1 MLLSLILSSQLAL
14 ADTPDVRVD
23 WLPAQPW
30 PAGQR
35 LYVAGHEVNLRAAA
49 STDAPVVRELD
60 LGTPV
65 IVRAVLADEAEVGG
79 RPGRW
84 YAVEIEGAGIQG
96 ALFGGVLT
104 PARIDA
110 DLDEDG
116 ETEIAVLTWGWDLHK
131 VIRVREPGLDGAAA
145 VVQLDLGPTF
155 DIDGAQEELRAGVTT
170 ASQTGI
176 PLLKLHTPGR
186 EMCGSGSAT
195 HYLSYRSAGPGTLG
209 TLREAVADHHWADAP
224 VYSHLELTWEPEAR
238 AVSTRSVIYDGESD
252 EQIEVKRLVLR
263 DGVFVP
269 EAPTGTHPN

>member
-1 MLLSLILSSQLAL
+1 VLLSLILSSQLAL

-104 PARIDA
+104 R
-110 DLDEDG
+110 
-116 ETEIAVLTWGWDLHK
+116 
-131 VIRVREPGLDGAAA
+131 
-145 VVQLDLGPTF
+145 
-155 DIDGAQEELRAGVTT
+155 RA
-170 ASQTGI
+170 
-176 PLLKLHTPGR
+176 
-186 EMCGSGSAT
+186 
-195 HYLSYRSAGPGTLG
+195 
-209 TLREAVADHHWADAP
+209 
-224 VYSHLELTWEPEAR
+224 
-238 AVSTRSVIYDGESD
+238 STRIWTRTARPRSRCSPGAGICT
-252 EQIEVKRLVLR
+252 R
-263 DGVFVP
+263 
-269 EAPTGTHPN
+269 